1 MKCITLIIGLL
12 VVGCGNSDEVDP
24 YGTETYDPHKE
35 RDDTTEKPVKELT
48 LEEKVIGEYKS
59 AEGSTLVLRGDNVA
73 EICDKS
79 TARWSIVNNEVFLD
93 KQGLLQT
100 YYRIQ
105 LNGDLALVAVTI
117 LGNRND
123 LLTKDFT
130 LYKKVRK
137 D

>member
-1 MKCITLIIGLL
+1 MKYLLILGLL
-12 VVGCGNSDEVDP
+12 IAGCQIGSPDLIL
-24 YGTETYDPHKE
+24 
-35 RDDTTEKPVKELT
+35 LT
-48 LEEKVIGEYKS
+48 LEEKVIGEYNS
-59 AEGSTLVLRGDNVA
+59 TEGSALVLRGDNVA
-73 EICDKS
+73 EMCDKS

-93 KQGLLQT
+93 KQGLLQA

-123 LLTKDFT
+123 LLTKNFT

>member
-1 MKCITLIIGLL
+1 MKYILILGLL
-12 VVGCGNSDEVDP
+12 IAGCQSGSPDLIL
-24 YGTETYDPHKE
+24 
-35 RDDTTEKPVKELT
+35 LT

-117 LGNRND
+117 LGNRHD

>member
-1 MKCITLIIGLL
+1 MKYLLILGLL
-12 VVGCGNSDEVDP
+12 IAGCQSGSPDFI
-24 YGTETYDPHKE
+24 
-35 RDDTTEKPVKELT
+35 LLS
-48 LEEKVIGEYKS
+48 LEEKVVGEYKS

-73 EICDKS
+73 EISDKS

-100 YYRIQ
+100 YYSIQ

-117 LGNRND
+117 LGTRND

-130 LYKKVRK
+130 LFKMVIK

>member
-1 MKCITLIIGLL
+1 MKYLLILGLL
-12 VVGCGNSDEVDP
+12 IAGCQSGSPNLIL
-24 YGTETYDPHKE
+24 
-35 RDDTTEKPVKELT
+35 LT
-48 LEEKVIGEYKS
+48 LEEKVVGEYKS
-59 AEGSTLVLRGDNVA
+59 DEGSTLLLRGDNVA
-73 EICDKS
+73 EISGKS

-93 KQGLLQT
+93 KQGLLQA

-123 LLTKDFT
+123 LLTKNFT

>member
-1 MKCITLIIGLL
+1 MKYLLILGLL
-12 VVGCGNSDEVDP
+12 IAGCQSGSPDLIL
-24 YGTETYDPHKE
+24 
-35 RDDTTEKPVKELT
+35 LT
-48 LEEKVIGEYKS
+48 LEEKVVGEYKS

-73 EICDKS
+73 EISDKS

-105 LNGDLALVAVTI
+105 IDGDLALVAVTI

-123 LLTKDFT
+123 LLTKDFM
-130 LYKKVRK
+130 LYKKIR
-137 D
+137 

>member
-1 MKCITLIIGLL
+1 MKYLLALGLL
-12 VVGCGNSDEVDP
+12 IAGCQSGSPDFVL
-24 YGTETYDPHKE
+24 
-35 RDDTTEKPVKELT
+35 LT
-48 LEEKVIGEYKS
+48 LEEKVVGEYKS

-73 EICDKS
+73 EIGDKS
-79 TARWSIVNNEVFLD
+79 TARWSIVDNEVFLD
-93 KQGLLQT
+93 KQDLLQT

-117 LGNRND
+117 LGIRND